1 MHPSLVFLLVLSAAV
16 AAKAAPGSLPAVS
29 GNALSETRQPASSI
43 DPRLKALK
51 TVPIQRPAQGTSAE
65 EVRQLRQAEAKVW
78 LSQAGKLRAYREND
92 NVSADDAREARQLE
106 HIALINAENAGDE
119 TRKEQRKALLR
130 EIRTDQSL
138 PVAQRCEAVA
148 RDKYFELQKQQMK
161 VERAPGFRQGGQ
173 DALPALKSDS
183 PRHSFDGRLAAYANI
198 ERSLIQEF
206 SEAPN
211 GYEGLLHIARDSS
224 PEQGAAIIAELL
236 TLEAVPENV
245 KTQAA
250 IMHARYAL
258 AGRSLSELAVDFPLT
273 PDAETWL
280 YTYAG
285 NHRDSIV
292 LAKMLADSK
301 PDTVE
306 LIGLCL
312 DRPGAVSSQGNPAGG
327 RPPGRIIQDDGNFSA
342 ALVMTAPG
350 LAYAIGGDGQ
360 IRTVNLLSELRA
372 ARMIANRERG
382 RK

>member
-1 MHPSLVFLLVLSAAV
+1 MHTPLVFLLALSAAV
-16 AAKAAPGSLPAVS
+16 AAKAAPGAPPAVA

-78 LSQAGKLRAYREND
+78 LSQAGKLRAYRKDD

-130 EIRTDQSL
+130 EIRADQSL

-173 DALPALKSDS
+173 DVLPALKSDS
-183 PRHSFDGRLAAYANI
+183 PKHSFDGRLADYANI

-224 PEQGAAIIAELL
+224 PEQGAAIVAELL

-245 KTQAA
+245 KIQAA
-250 IMHARYAL
+250 IMRTRYAL
-258 AGRSLSELAVDFPLT
+258 AGRSLSELAVDLPLT

-285 NHRDSIV
+285 NHQDSIV
-292 LAKMLADSK
+292 LAKMLADNK

-312 DRPGAVSSQGNPAGG
+312 DRPGVVSSQGNPAGE
-327 RPPGRIIQDDGNFSA
+327 RPPGRIIQDGGDFSA